1 VKVVVLAVGGLKGSL
16 AEVVR
21 DYEKRASRYWKLEV
35 IEVSG
40 GSPGRKDSPQA
51 VRRLEGERLLGRVP
65 ERGVVVLL
73 TRGGKG
79 ITSTDLARLLETAAV
94 HAEREV
100 CFIIGGAFGVSKEV
114 EARADRRISISS
126 TTLPHEVARLVLTE
140 QLYRAGTILRGEPYH
155 KGRD

>member
-1 VKVVVLAVGGLKGSL
+1 MKVVVLAVGGLKGPL

-35 IEVSG
+35 IEVPG
-40 GSPGRKDSPQA
+40 GSPGRKDAPET
-51 VRRLEGERLLGRVP
+51 VRQVEGERLLARLP
-65 ERGVVVLL
+65 KRGSVVLL

-79 ITSTDLARLLETAAV
+79 ISSTELARLLEQAAV
-94 HAEREV
+94 HAKREV
-100 CFIIGGAFGVSKEV
+100 CFIIGGAFGVSREV
-114 EARADRRISISS
+114 EGRADHRIAISS